1 MKKKTRVSSPS
12 YSPECLPAL
21 VPRRAPSKARLRSD
35 SEPIRETAEPLAAA
49 GPQRLHKVLAL
60 VGLGSRRE
68 METLIETGRITVNG
82 EVATLGMSVSPA
94 DVIRLDRRHIRL
106 PEQGRLPKVLLY
118 HKPEGEIVSRDDPE
132 NRPSVFEKLPR
143 IRGAKWVAIGR
154 LDFNTCGLLIF
165 TTSGELANRFTH
177 PRYEVEREYAV
188 RVLGGLS
195 EGQMLQLTEGVEL
208 DDGIANFDVVQDRG
222 GEGVNHWYQIVLREG
237 KNREV
242 RRLFEALGLQVSRLM
257 RIRFGTVSLPS
268 RLKRGQMLELEPAEV
283 RELLEW
289 AGMPIP
295 NTPQRQLTSHERE
308 QAGKVFTPKAARA
321 STSARKPGTGNQAT
335 RPLSARPASPRGF
348 DPATKQRHS
357 DRNRKRG

>member
-1 MKKKTRVSSPS
+1 MKKTTRASSPS
-12 YSPECLPAL
+12 YSPEHSPARG
-21 VPRRAPSKARLRSD
+21 PRRAPSKARLRSD
-35 SEPIRETAEPLAAA
+35 NEPIRETAAPSAAA

-60 VGLGSRRE
+60 AGLGSRRE
-68 METLIETGRITVNG
+68 METLIESGRITVNG
-82 EVATLGMSVSPA
+82 EVATLGVSVGPA
-94 DVIRLDRRHIRL
+94 DVIRLDRRHVRL

-132 NRPSVFEKLPR
+132 HRASVFEKLPR

-188 RVLGGLS
+188 RILGGLT

-257 RIRFGTVSLPS
+257 RIRFGPVSLPS

-289 AGMPIP
+289 AGMPLP
-295 NTPQRQLTSHERE
+295 NTPQRQQTPRERE
-308 QAGKVFTPKAARA
+308 QAGKAFTPKVRSAA
-321 STSARKPGTGNQAT
+321 TPARKPAPGNPA
-335 RPLSARPASPRGF
+335 ARPASPRGF
-348 DPATKQRHS
+348 DPATRQRRS